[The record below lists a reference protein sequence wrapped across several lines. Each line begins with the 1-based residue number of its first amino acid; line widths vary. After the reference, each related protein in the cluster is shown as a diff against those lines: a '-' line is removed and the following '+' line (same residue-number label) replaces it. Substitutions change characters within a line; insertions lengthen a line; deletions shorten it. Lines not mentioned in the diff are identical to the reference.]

1 MIVYVEYVIV
11 DNMVI
16 DTLILLL
23 TKKLALQKTK
33 NWRIFLSAVFGT
45 IVALV
50 SPILP
55 NWANLVSKPLVAI
68 LMIALAFEKCDA
80 KKFLTI
86 FFLFFLSTFVFGGAC
101 IGICE
106 MFGIKYIVQNGT
118 AYEYKFPIG
127 FVLLVCYVTYL
138 CAKNIIQF
146 CHKKHSNDEFLFDV
160 TFENGGMAKKT
171 TAFLDTGNCLEF
183 ENMPIT
189 IVNFDVFESL
199 FPNVSI
205 AEILL
210 KKDIKNAKYI
220 NILSVGKM
228 QEKMLVVKIDK
239 LTIGGKTVK
248 NAPLGLSIKNFA
260 ERTNSDAI
268 ISKKILEM
276 KENEF

>member
-1 MIVYVEYVIV
+1 
-11 DNMVI
+11 
-16 DTLILLL
+16 
-23 TKKLALQKTK
+23 
-33 NWRIFLSAVFGT
+33 
-45 IVALV
+45 
-50 SPILP
+50 
-55 NWANLVSKPLVAI
+55 
-68 LMIALAFEKCDA
+68 
-80 KKFLTI
+80 
-86 FFLFFLSTFVFGGAC
+86 
-101 IGICE
+101 
-106 MFGIKYIVQNGT
+106 
-118 AYEYKFPIG
+118 
-127 FVLLVCYVTYL
+127 
-138 CAKNIIQF
+138 
-146 CHKKHSNDEFLFDV
+146 
-160 TFENGGMAKKT
+160 MAKKT